1 MTSADLKDLVPAHA
15 QEQLEWVT
23 PKISLLETGDTDG
36 SGKPKNLL
44 EFFSK
49 QVPPDRLYLK
59 PLHT

>member
-36 SGKPKNLL
+36 SGKERYKDERAGFVGP
-44 EFFSK
+44 S
-49 QVPPDRLYLK
+49 
-59 PLHT
+59 